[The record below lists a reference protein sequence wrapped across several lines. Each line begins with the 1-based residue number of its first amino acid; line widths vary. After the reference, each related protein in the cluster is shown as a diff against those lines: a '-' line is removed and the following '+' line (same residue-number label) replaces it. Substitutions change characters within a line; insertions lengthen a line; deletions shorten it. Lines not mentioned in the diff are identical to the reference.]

1 MNEPKLR
8 VLFVHGLMSSPGGR
22 KARYL
27 AERFEALTPQME
39 TGDFPG
45 CLETQRRAIES
56 HRPDVIVGSSF
67 GGAVVVELLRRG
79 EWRGPT
85 LLLAQAA
92 LKVDPEAQLPPDL
105 PVLLVHGRQDE
116 VVPLEHSQ
124 RLAATSPLARL
135 IETEDEH
142 RLVELTRSE
151 RLAELVL
158 EAAAFHATTEG
169 PQ

>member
-1 MNEPKLR
+1 VNDPKLR

-27 AERFEALTPQME
+27 AERFDALTPKME

-45 CLETQRRAIES
+45 CLETQRHAIAT
-56 HRPDVIVGSSF
+56 HKPDVIVGSSF
-67 GGAVVVELLRRG
+67 GGAVVVELIRRG
-79 EWRGPT
+79 EWSGAT

-92 LKVDPEAQLPPDL
+92 LRVDAAATLPPGL
-105 PVLLVHGRQDE
+105 PVLLVHGRADE
-116 VVPLEHSQ
+116 VVPVEQS
-124 RLAATSPLARL
+124 RALAASSPAARL

-151 RLAELVL
+151 RLAELVR
-158 EAAAFHATTEG
+158 EAAAMHAAG
-169 PQ
+169 PAQ

>member
-1 MNEPKLR
+1 MNDPKLR

-27 AERFEALTPQME
+27 AERFDCVTPQME

-45 CLETQRRAIES
+45 CLETQRAAIAAHE
-56 HRPDVIVGSSF
+56 PQVVVGSSF

-92 LKVDPEAQLPPDL
+92 LRVDSEARLPADL
-105 PVLLVHGRQDE
+105 PVLLVHGLADE
-116 VVPLEHSQ
+116 VVPVEQS
-124 RLAATSPLARL
+124 RALAATSPLARL

-142 RLVELTRSE
+142 RLLELTRSE
-151 RLAELVL
+151 RLAELVC
-158 EAAAFHATTEG
+158 EAAALHTGEVS
-169 PQ
+169 